1 MSGEAGEELDTPA
14 ARIMARRESRAAMPD
29 RLKVAAPD
37 DSSDEE
43 WNGDDDEDE
52 EEDGRVYLDAS
63 KCGRVRLHAVQGA
76 AQSSSGLG
84 VDDERRKSLADKGW
98 ARRTAVVNS
107 VGASGAAS
115 FELVP
120 GREQFGPGDDAA
132 AEWERQMLQ
141 FTEDNFE
148 DTGIE
153 VRSMDKR
160 DREIG
165 LFGDFLE
172 RVKHGKFVEW
182 RADPEHA
189 GNVNENRR
197 GHSKGKENRRGARGK
212 PACYIPT
219 PKPGFP
225 Q

>member
-63 KCGRVRLHAVQGA
+63 KCGRVRLHAVQGP

-98 ARRTAVVNS
+98 ARRTAV
-107 VGASGAAS
+107 GG
-115 FELVP
+115 
-120 GREQFGPGDDAA
+120 
-132 AEWERQMLQ
+132 
-141 FTEDNFE
+141 
-148 DTGIE
+148 
-153 VRSMDKR
+153 
-160 DREIG
+160 
-165 LFGDFLE
+165 E
-172 RVKHGKFVEW
+172 RV
-182 RADPEHA
+182 RAGGLTLTHLRGSSDYRSCQHLAQRSVKGRHSNFDTYYRSYLLFPTMRQRTTRCRR
-189 GNVNENRR
+189 ENDES
-197 GHSKGKENRRGARGK
+197 GTIAR
-212 PACYIPT
+212 
-219 PKPGFP
+219 
-225 Q
+225 